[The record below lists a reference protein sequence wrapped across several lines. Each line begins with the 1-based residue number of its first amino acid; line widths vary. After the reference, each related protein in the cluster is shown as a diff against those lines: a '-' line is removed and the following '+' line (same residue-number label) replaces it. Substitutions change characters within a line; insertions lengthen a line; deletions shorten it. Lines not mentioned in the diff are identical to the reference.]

1 MVLECYF
8 DLAIPGSFHNVDILR
23 SHPDSMFCFPKIEG
37 NFLFFPQALVNEV
50 ENFEKV
56 IDGLEEQRLNTLA
69 DEVRSLFFGFAFAS
83 HWQKS
88 TAIIAHL
95 WRQLLCCFIN
105 QKDS

>member
-8 DLAIPGSFHNVDILR
+8 DLAIPGSYRNVDILR
-23 SHPDSMFCFPKIEG
+23 SHPDSMFPRSHLNLVPIVAILIIFIFDLCFPKIEG

-83 HWQKS
+83 HS
-88 TAIIAHL
+88 
-95 WRQLLCCFIN
+95 
-105 QKDS
+105 